1 MYISGMEGT
10 GKSQV
15 IKALTSFFERQN
27 ESHHIIITAP
37 TGTAVALVGGSTYH
51 SILGIND
58 KSGSSISMAK
68 VRTRLNGAD
77 YMFLDE
83 VSMICCHDLYN
94 ISAQLAKTFNEP
106 NKPFSGLNILL
117 VVENQFLS
125 IVVALALRFIQD

>member
-51 SILGIND
+51 SILGIN
-58 KSGSSISMAK
+58 
-68 VRTRLNGAD
+68 
-77 YMFLDE
+77 
-83 VSMICCHDLYN
+83 
-94 ISAQLAKTFNEP
+94 NE
-106 NKPFSGLNILL
+106 S
-117 VVENQFLS
+117 E
-125 IVVALALRFIQD
+125 

>member
-37 TGTAVALVGGSTYH
+37 TGTAVTSVGGSTYH
-51 SILGIND
+51 SILGIID
-58 KSGSSISMAK
+58 KSGSNISMAK

-83 VSMICCHDLYN
+83 VSMISCHDLYN
-94 ISAQLAKTFNEP
+94 ISAQLVKTFNEP
-106 NKPFSGLNILL
+106 NKPFSGLNICWSWRINFSL
-117 VVENQFLS
+117 
-125 IVVALALRFIQD
+125 